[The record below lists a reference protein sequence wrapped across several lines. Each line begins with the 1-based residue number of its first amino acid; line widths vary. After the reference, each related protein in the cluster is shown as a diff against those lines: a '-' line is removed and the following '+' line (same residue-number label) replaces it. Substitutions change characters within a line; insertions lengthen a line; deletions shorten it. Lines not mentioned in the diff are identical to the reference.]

1 MSRLSG
7 IPINKSRTLMPN
19 VLSRSEAG
27 DREKALQEQIKS
39 YMRDRDTPNMTG
51 LMRAEGRARE
61 EAEKYKRMYQERE
74 AAAKN
79 GPNSALLEQ
88 VAAKSKE
95 IDRLA
100 GMLEEREAVG
110 SGDVLFSAPK
120 HSCQSFAGHN
130 DTL

>member
-1 MSRLSG
+1 
-7 IPINKSRTLMPN
+7 
-19 VLSRSEAG
+19 
-27 DREKALQEQIKS
+27 
-39 YMRDRDTPNMTG
+39 MTG

-88 VAAKSKE
+88 VATKSKE

-100 GMLEEREAVG
+100 GMLEEREAVNLRKNISVQATG
-110 SGDVLFSAPK
+110 
-120 HSCQSFAGHN
+120 N
-130 DTL
+130 